1 MGFLLNGVWSQE
13 SVFPTDAAGRFV
25 RPSAPIRNWVTAT
38 GAAGPSGAGGF
49 KAEKG
54 RYHLYI
60 SLACPWAHRTLIFR
74 KLKGLE
80 GMIGLSVVHWHM
92 GENGWT
98 FEDGPGV
105 IADPVHHARFLH
117 QVYTASQ
124 PDYSGRVTVPV
135 LWDLAT
141 GKIVNNESSE
151 IIRMF
156 NSAFDGQGAT
166 AGDFY
171 PAALRGE
178 IDSLNDRIYATV
190 NNGVYRSGFAR
201 SQAAY
206 EEAVRALFSTL
217 DWLEERLAMHRWLC
231 GERLTEADWRLF
243 TTLIRFDAVYVGH
256 FKCNIRRIADYRN
269 LSRYLRELYAAP
281 GIADTVNFQHIKNH
295 YYGSHPQLNPSGIVP
310 VGPELELVD
319 DPGTVVA

>member
-1 MGFLLNGVWSQE
+1 MGLLLNGVWSQE
-13 SVFPTDAAGRFV
+13 NVFPTDTGGHFV
-25 RPSAPIRNWVTAT
+25 RPSAPIRHWVTPD
-38 GAAGPSGAGGF
+38 GSAGPSGAAGF

-92 GENGWT
+92 AENGWT
-98 FEDGPGV
+98 FEHGPGV

-117 QVYTASQ
+117 QIYTASQ

-156 NSAFDGQGAT
+156 NSAFDGIGA
-166 AGDFY
+166 APGDLY
-171 PAALRGE
+171 PAHLRGE
-178 IDSLNDRIYATV
+178 IDALNDRIYATV
-190 NNGVYRSGFAR
+190 NNGVYKSGFAR
-201 SQAAY
+201 SQGAY
-206 EEAVRALFSTL
+206 EEAVRALFATL
-217 DWLEERLAMHRWLC
+217 DWLEEHLAMHHWLC
-231 GERLTEADWRLF
+231 GAEITEADWRLF

-256 FKCNIRRIADYRN
+256 FKCNVRRIADYRN
-269 LSRYLRELYAAP
+269 LSRYLRELYAQP
-281 GIADTVNFQHIKNH
+281 GIAATVNFQHIKRH
-295 YYGSHPQLNPSGIVP
+295 YYQSHPQLNPSGIVP
-310 VGPELELVD
+310 VGPELELLD